1 MMRTDRTSSE
11 STGRQVAGEAA
22 RSTGP
27 GPTSGL
33 TDAEAESARASF
45 GYNEI
50 PEPKAHPLRRLL
62 SKFWGVSAW
71 MLEFIVGLS
80 AYLGKYAELA
90 IVAALL
96 IVNALLSLLQEH
108 RAQSVVAALR
118 KRVSVTARVRR
129 SGAWKVLPA
138 RELVPGD
145 WVRVR
150 AGDIVPAD
158 IEVAEGTISADQSA
172 LTGESTSV
180 PRKAGETLF
189 SGSLVRRGEAAGN
202 VTATGTHTYFGR
214 TTHLVQTAEPVL
226 HVEAVIAKVVRTLFA
241 IVAATLMLVIA
252 LMVARGTPLVETL
265 PLMLVLLMGAVPV
278 ALPVMFTVSMA
289 MGAKALAKEG
299 VLVTRL
305 SAAEDAATMD
315 VLCVDK
321 TGTITTNQLAIARL
335 IPMEGWSEDDVLFAG
350 ALASEEANQDPIDLA
365 FLTLARERRIYDRNP
380 KIVPISFAP
389 FDARSRRTEAVIDAG
404 AQRLRVTK
412 GAVRTIAEI
421 CQLGFDDLAALEA
434 RAGQSAPWGYRTLAV
449 ARGAPGAPPALVGL
463 VNLYDPPRADAAQL
477 IAALRARGISV
488 KMLTGDALPVAQKIA
503 RDVGLMNIQRMPD
516 LRTSEG
522 NTTKTPQDIL
532 RASDGVAEVFPEGKY
547 TILKHLQASG
557 HVSGMT
563 GDGVNDAPALRQAEV
578 GIAVSTATD
587 VTKAAASVILTEP
600 GLTNIVALVDQGRMV
615 YQRVLTWII
624 NKISRTLLTTAFVAV
639 AFLATGQFVISA
651 FGMVLLLFLMDFAKI
666 ALATDNVHPSPAPET
681 WSIGGYVAL
690 SVLLGTLMLLEVLLL
705 FWLGWTHL
713 GLASDPLLLHTFG
726 FLVLLDFGAF
736 SVLSTRER
744 RGFWASPPSGALLLA
759 LAAGVATGTLLM
771 AMGFPGLVRLPWG
784 VTFAIFGYAAVGVLV
799 INDIAKVAFIKRALP
814 RLVRSAIHTVVPTTQ
829 ASMP

>member
-1 MMRTDRTSSE
+1 MRTDLPAREGASHRATE
-11 STGRQVAGEAA
+11 GAGIATALTASA
-22 RSTGP
+22 RG
-27 GPTSGL
+27 GL
-33 TDAEAESARASF
+33 TDAEAETARASF

-50 PEPKAHPLRRLL
+50 PEAKVHPIRRLL

-71 MLEFIVGLS
+71 TLELIIVLS
-80 AYLGKYAELA
+80 AYLGKYAELS

-96 IVNALLSLLQEH
+96 VVNALLSLLQEH

-129 SGAWKVLPA
+129 SDAWKVLPA

-158 IEVAEGTISADQSA
+158 IEITQGTINADQSA
-172 LTGESTSV
+172 LTGESANVT
-180 PRKAGETLF
+180 RKGGETLF
-189 SGSLVRRGEAAGN
+189 SGSLVRRGEAAGH
-202 VTATGTHTYFGR
+202 VTATGTRTYFGR
-214 TTHLVQTAEPVL
+214 TTHLVQTAQPVL
-226 HVEAVIAKVVRTLFA
+226 HVEAVVAKVVRALFA
-241 IVAATLMLVIA
+241 IVAATLALVIA
-252 LMVARGTPLVETL
+252 LMLARGTPLVETL
-265 PLMLVLLMGAVPV
+265 PLLLVLLMGAVPV

-321 TGTITTNQLAIARL
+321 TGTITTNQLAIAR
-335 IPMEGWSEDDVLFAG
+335 IVPMEVWSEDDVLFAG

-365 FLTLARERRIYDRNP
+365 FLTLARTRHVREHKPNIA
-380 KIVPISFAP
+380 PISFTP
-389 FDARSRRTEAVIDAG
+389 FDARSRRTEAVIDVG
-404 AQRLRVTK
+404 NERLWVMK
-412 GAVRTIAEI
+412 GAVRTIGEL
-421 CQLGFDDLAALEA
+421 CLLGPEALAALEA

-449 ARGAPGAPPALVGL
+449 ARGTPGNPPILMGL
-463 VNLYDPPRADAAQL
+463 VSLYDPPRSDAGQL
-477 IAALRARGISV
+477 IEALRTRGISV
-488 KMLTGDALPVAQKIA
+488 KMLTGDALPVAEKIA
-503 RDVGLMNIQRMPD
+503 RTVGLTNIRRMAD
-516 LRTSEG
+516 LRNAEAGPSKETADLLVG
-522 NTTKTPQDIL
+522 
-532 RASDGVAEVFPEGKY
+532 SDGFAEVFPEDKY
-547 TILKHLQASG
+547 AVLKHLQASG

-587 VTKAAASVILTEP
+587 VAKAAASVILTEP

-639 AFLATGQFVISA
+639 AFLSTGRFVISA

-666 ALATDNVHPSPAPET
+666 ALATDNVHPSPVPES
-681 WSIGGYVAL
+681 WNIRGYIVL
-690 SVLLGTLMLLEVLLL
+690 SVLLGTLMAVELLL
-705 FWLGWTHL
+705 FLWLAWTHF
-713 GLASDPLLLHTFG
+713 GLASDPPALHTFS
-726 FLVLLDFGAF
+726 FLALLYFGAF

-744 RGFWASPPSGALLLA
+744 RGFWASPPSRTLLLA
-759 LAAGVATGTLLM
+759 LAAGVITGTFLI
-771 AMGFPGLVRLPWG
+771 AIGFPGFARLPWDL
-784 VTFAIFGYAAVGVLV
+784 TFAIFGYAGFCILV
-799 INDIAKVAFIKRALP
+799 VNDLLKVALIKWALP
-814 RLVRSAIHTVVPTTQ
+814 RIVCPTLSTESAKP
-829 ASMP
+829 